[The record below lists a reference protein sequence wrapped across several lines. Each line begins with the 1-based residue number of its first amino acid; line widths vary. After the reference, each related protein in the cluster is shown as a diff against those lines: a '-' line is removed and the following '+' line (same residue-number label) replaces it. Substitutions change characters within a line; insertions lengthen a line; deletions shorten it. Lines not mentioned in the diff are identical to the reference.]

1 MDDKFSRALKA
12 TFMFEGGFS
21 DDPDDRGGATNM
33 GITRGTLSR
42 AKVAGWVPKDTT
54 IQTRTREQAAEIYR
68 RGYWE
73 PIHGEVLPSPVAEMV
88 FDCAVNNGVGG
99 AGRLL
104 QRAINSMNLTTP
116 LAVDGII
123 GPKTLAA
130 VARIE
135 ELNRELAGA
144 MPELGPGRLLRELAL
159 SMLAYRAKYYVD
171 IVKRNSTQ
179 KKFLYGW
186 LRLRVV
192 KLAELLGLIETA

>member
-1 MDDKFSRALKA
+1 MDKFERALQA
-12 TFMFEGGFS
+12 AFRFEGGFS
-21 DDPDDRGGATNM
+21 NDPDDRGGATNM
-33 GITRGTLSR
+33 GITAGTLSR
-42 AKVAGWVPKDTT
+42 AKINGWVSKDAT
-54 IQTRTREQAAEIYR
+54 IETLTREQAEVIYQK
-68 RGYWE
+68 GYWE
-73 PIHGEVLPSPVAEMV
+73 PIHGDKLPSPVAEVV
-88 FDCAVNNGVGG
+88 FDCAINHGVGG

-116 LAVDGII
+116 LTVDGII

-135 ELNRELAGA
+135 ELNSELAGA
-144 MPELGPGRLLRELAL
+144 MPELGPGRILRELAL
-159 SMLAYRAKYYVD
+159 SILTYRTKYYVD
-171 IVKRNSTQ
+171 IVKSNSTQ